1 MVRALDG
8 KVAVITGSGSGIGR
22 VTALAMAKEGAMVV
36 VSDILARNSDKVASE
51 ITNAGGRAISIS
63 GDISDFD
70 FADKLMTAAAEKFGR
85 IDILHNN
92 AGISRPAP
100 IQDLAEK
107 DWDIV
112 VAVNL
117 KGAFNC
123 TRHAAPHMIRQR
135 WGRIINTSSGARRGS
150 VGSGAYSATKAG
162 IIGLTG
168 STARDLKPFCIT
180 CNAYLPTASM
190 TGLSANKD
198 QKTLDWLKVAHKR
211 GQFTREQYDALTNP
225 PATEKIPAFLMYLC
239 TEEARGIT
247 GEVFDI
253 FGDVISIYSESAKR
267 TSIFKADGWSVEDL
281 KKVVP
286 TTLLSPQN

>member
-1 MVRALDG
+1 MRALEG

-22 VTALAMAKEGAMVV
+22 VTALAMAREGASVV
-36 VSDILARNSDKVASE
+36 VNDVMADNAGKVAGE
-51 ITNAGGRAISIS
+51 ITAAGSQAISIA
-63 GDISDFD
+63 GDISDFS
-70 FADKLMTAAAEKFGR
+70 FAENLMKATVDRFGR

-100 IQDLAEK
+100 IQNLAEK

-117 KGAFNC
+117 KGTFNC
-123 TRHAAPHMIRQR
+123 TRHAAPYMIGQK

-150 VGSGAYSATKAG
+150 VGSCAYAATKAG

-168 STARDLKPFCIT
+168 STARDLKPFGIT
-180 CNAYLPTASM
+180 CNAYLPTASR
-190 TGLSANKD
+190 TGLSANRD
-198 QKTLDWLKVAHKR
+198 QKTLDWLKLAHER
-211 GQFTREQYDALTNP
+211 GQFTREQYDTLANP
-225 PATEKIPAFLMYLC
+225 PATEKIPPFLIYLC
-239 TEEARGIT
+239 TEEASAIT

-253 FGDVISIYSESAKR
+253 FGDVISIDRESSKR
-267 TSIFKADGWSVEDL
+267 ASIFKAEGWSVDDL

-286 TTLLSPQN
+286 TTLLTPES